1 MINAFHPKYIETY
14 HPELIKEGRT
24 YSAKLVAGSAAGQK
38 GKASRESV
46 HGKSAHTITAFPK
59 TKAKK

>member
-1 MINAFHPKYIETY
+1 MINAFHPDYIKTH

-24 YSAKLVAGSAAGQK
+24 YSAKLVASTANGQK
-38 GKASRESV
+38 ATRESV
-46 HGKSAHTITAFPK
+46 HGRRALPSFPK